1 MIRLV
6 LAVALAA
13 SAPAAT
19 VIQNATVITMANG
32 TFEHASVL
40 IDRGKIV
47 AVGTDIAVPAGA
59 EIIDAAGRYVTP
71 GIIDCHSHLAAD
83 AINESSVPVSS
94 MVSMRDVL
102 NAEDISIYRA
112 LSGGVTTAQILHGS
126 ANPIGGQSA
135 VIKMRWGA
143 DARGLLFEGA
153 KPGIKFALGENPKR
167 GSKPIH
173 PNSRQGVNDVIRAAF
188 LEAKAY
194 RAEWQKFEAAKK
206 SGKRML
212 PPQRDLQLE
221 ALVEVLEGER
231 LVHAHC
237 YRADEIL
244 ALIRLA
250 DEIGFKIATLQHVL
264 EGYKVADEIAA
275 HGAGASTFS
284 DWWGYKVEA
293 FDAIPYN
300 AALMTRRGILVSIN
314 SDSDEEIRHLNQEA
328 AKTIKWGGLSE
339 DEALALVTINPAK
352 QLRIDDRVGSL
363 EKGKDA
369 DIAIWDGPPLSVF
382 SKVLTTFV
390 DGKIYFDRAQDERRR
405 IEISEEKRQLLDEL
419 SGEKE
424 SPAAEDP
431 STQEKEPA
439 L

>member
-1 MIRLV
+1 MTRLL
-6 LAVALAA
+6 LALALAA
-13 SAPAAT
+13 AAPAAT
-19 VIQNATVITMANG
+19 LIQNATVITMAGETLEN
-32 TFEHASVL
+32 ASVL
-40 IDRGKIV
+40 IGDDGKIA
-47 AVGTDIAVPAGA
+47 AVGTDISAPAGA
-59 EIIDAAGRYVTP
+59 EILDASGRYVTP

-83 AINESSVPVSS
+83 SINESSVPVSS
-94 MVSMRDVL
+94 MVSMEDVL
-102 NAEDISIYRA
+102 NPEDISIYRA
-112 LSGGVTTAQILHGS
+112 LTGGVTTANILHGS
-126 ANPIGGQSA
+126 ANPIGGRSA
-135 VIKMRWGA
+135 VIKMRWGV
-143 DARGLLFEGA
+143 DAQGLLFEGA

-173 PNSRQGVNDVIRAAF
+173 PGSRQGVNDVIRAAF
-188 LEAKAY
+188 LQAKAY
-194 RAEWQKFEAAKK
+194 QAEWRDYNAAKQA
-206 SGKRML
+206 GKRKL
-212 PPQRDLQLE
+212 PPRRDLQLE

-237 YRADEIL
+237 YRSDEIL

-250 DEIGFKIATLQHVL
+250 DEIGFKIRTLQHVL

-293 FDAIPYN
+293 YDAIPYN
-300 AALMTRRGILVSIN
+300 AALMTRKGVLVSIN

-339 DEALALVTINPAK
+339 EEALALVTINPAK
-352 QLRIDDRVGSL
+352 QLMIDDRVGSL
-363 EKGKDA
+363 EVGKDA

-390 DGKIYFDRAQDERRR
+390 DGKIYFDRTADQSRQQEL
-405 IEISEEKRQLLDEL
+405 SEEKRKLTEEL
-419 SGEKE
+419 SGDKE
-424 SPAAEDP
+424 TPAATD
-431 STQEKEPA
+431 KEPA

>member
-1 MIRLV
+1 MMRILLI
-6 LAVALAA
+6 LAMA
-13 SAPAAT
+13 SAAPAAT
-19 VIQNATVITMANG
+19 LIQNATVITMANG
-32 TFEHASVL
+32 TLENASIL
-40 IDRGKIV
+40 IDDGKIV
-47 AVGTDIAVPAGA
+47 AVGPDVEAPSGA
-59 EIIDAAGRYVTP
+59 EIIDATGRYVTP
-71 GIIDCHSHLAAD
+71 GIIDCHSHLGAD
-83 AINESSVPVSS
+83 SINESSVPVSS
-94 MVSMRDVL
+94 MVSMQDVL
-102 NAEDISIYRA
+102 NPEDISIYRA
-112 LSGGVTTAQILHGS
+112 LTGGVTTAQILHGS
-126 ANPIGGQSA
+126 SNPIGGKSA

-143 DARGLLFEGA
+143 DAGSLMFEGA

-167 GSKPIH
+167 GTKPIH
-173 PNSRQGVNDVIRAAF
+173 PGSRQGVNDVIRQAF

-194 RAEWQKFEAAKK
+194 RAEWQSYEAAKQ
-206 SGKRML
+206 SGRRVL
-212 PPQRDLQLE
+212 PPGRDLQME

-231 LVHAHC
+231 IVHAHC

-293 FDAIPYN
+293 FDAIPHN

-339 DEALALVTINPAK
+339 EEAMALVTINPAK
-352 QLRIDDRVGSL
+352 QLGIDARVGSL
-363 EKGKDA
+363 EAGKDA
-369 DIAIWDGPPLSVF
+369 DIAIWDGPPLSVY
-382 SKVLTTFV
+382 SKTLTTFV
-390 DGKIYFDRAQDERRR
+390 DGKIYFDRARDEQKRAS
-405 IEISEEKRQLLDEL
+405 IAEEKQRLLEEL
-419 SGEKE
+419 SGDKDD
-424 SPAAEDP
+424 PADKD
-431 STQEKEPA
+431 KEPT

>member
-1 MIRLV
+1 MMRLL
-6 LAVALAA
+6 LALALAA

-19 VIQNATVITMANG
+19 LIRNATVITMAGPTLEN
-32 TFEHASVL
+32 ASVL
-40 IDRGKIV
+40 IDDGKIV
-47 AVGTDIAVPAGA
+47 AVGSDVGAPAGA
-59 EIIDAAGRYVTP
+59 EVIDATGRWVTP
-71 GIIDCHSHLAAD
+71 GVIDCHSHLAVD
-83 AINESSVPVSS
+83 AINELSVPVSS
-94 MVSMRDVL
+94 MVSMEDVL
-102 NAEDISIYRA
+102 NPEDVGIHRA
-112 LSGGVTTAQILHGS
+112 LAGGVTTANILHGS
-126 ANPIGGQSA
+126 GNPIGGRCA

-167 GSKPIH
+167 AGRPIH
-173 PNSRQGVNDVIRAAF
+173 PGSRQGVNDVIRAAF

-194 RAEWQKFEAAKK
+194 RAQWRDYEQARG

-212 PPQRDLQLE
+212 PPRRDLQLE

-244 ALIRLA
+244 ALLRLA
-250 DEIGFKIATLQHVL
+250 DEIGFKIQTLQHVL
-264 EGYKVADEIAA
+264 EGYKVADEIVA

-300 AALMTRRGILVSIN
+300 AALMTRRGVLVSIN
-314 SDSDEEIRHLNQEA
+314 SDSAEEIRHLNQEA
-328 AKTIKWGGLSE
+328 AKAIKWGGLSE

-352 QLRIDDRVGSL
+352 QLMIDDRVGSL
-363 EKGKDA
+363 EVGKDA
-369 DIAIWDGPPLSVF
+369 DLAIWDGPPLSVY

-390 DGKIYFDRAQDERRR
+390 DGRIYFDRVRDEKLR
-405 IEISEEKRQLLDEL
+405 IDLADEKRKLLEEL
-419 SGEKE
+419 GGKKE
-424 SPAAEDP
+424 QPEAA
-431 STQEKEPA
+431 KEPA